1 MKIHIFFILTLSS
14 IILISVQ
21 SMDHSYTTCRK
32 SAELLRNSKEK
43 RASYNGHIP
52 RKKGKKR
59 LLSSKEEHQQRFVH
73 GIDYDTMSEIE
84 TTETKQIGRSRSRS
98 FTLMTARR
106 SSTGQID
113 VTKKKRETE
122 TYYSPRLK
130 REKSKGSI
138 DITPEKRAVLELLK
152 VRQNSSEEKLAKL
165 KTFNDNF
172 KKKQEKKDL
181 EKQY

>member
-1 MKIHIFFILTLSS
+1 MKFRIFFILTLSS
-14 IILISVQ
+14 IILITVQ
-21 SMDHSYTTCRK
+21 SMGHSYTTCRK
-32 SAELLRNSKEK
+32 SAELRNSKEK

-52 RKKGKKR
+52 RKKRQKR

-113 VTKKKRETE
+113 VTKKKRETANILF
-122 TYYSPRLK
+122 SS
-130 REKSKGSI
+130 SKEGKI
-138 DITPEKRAVLELLK
+138 
-152 VRQNSSEEKLAKL
+152 
-165 KTFNDNF
+165 
-172 KKKQEKKDL
+172 
-181 EKQY
+181 